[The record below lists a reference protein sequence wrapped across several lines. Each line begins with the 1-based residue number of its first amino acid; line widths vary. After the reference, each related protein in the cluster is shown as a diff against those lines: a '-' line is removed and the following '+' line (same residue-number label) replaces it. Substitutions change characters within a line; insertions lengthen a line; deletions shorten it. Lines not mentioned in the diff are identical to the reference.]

1 MPGLFIT
8 FEGPDG
14 SGKSTQ
20 VELLGRVLSD
30 RDPLLVRE
38 PGGTELGE
46 RVRDLLLHTPIE
58 MTPEAEMYLYMAAR
72 AELTRT
78 RIVPALDAGRIVV
91 ADRYHDSTLAY
102 QGGARAAA
110 THWPAHFPKPDRTFL
125 LALSP
130 EAGIE
135 RRRDAT
141 GLDRLESEPPA
152 FHRAVMAA
160 YDRLAAAQ
168 PQRWV
173 RLDAA
178 LPPEQIHERVTAEV
192 LALLQA
198 VPR

>member
-1 MPGLFIT
+1 MGGLFIT

-20 VELLGRVLSD
+20 IELLGRALTG

-38 PGGTELGE
+38 PGGTEVGE
-46 RVRDLLLHTPIE
+46 RIRDLLLHTQID
-58 MTPEAEMYLYMAAR
+58 MTAEAEMYLYMAAR

-78 RIVPALDAGRIVV
+78 RILPALDAGRIVI

-102 QGGARAAA
+102 QGGARGAE
-110 THWPAHFPKPDRTFL
+110 THWPGHFPKPDRTFL

-160 YDRLAAAQ
+160 YDRLAAAE
-168 PQRWV
+168 PERWV
-173 RLDAA
+173 RLDASIA
-178 LPPEQIHERVTAEV
+178 PERLHERVMAEV
-192 LALLQA
+192 EQLLEV
-198 VPR
+198 VPQ